1 MRGSKK
7 PSVEEL
13 LPLRLVGDFCS
24 WQVEVPGLELQSN
37 GSLMGGKVL
46 EFILLLQLEDRQM
59 FGPTPGTHRMGASEA
74 NGLVGGSGDG
84 HGRNF
89 IISDLKVKALLVR
102 LALGKRGMEG
112 PPLAAQVCFTLEPT
126 RSGPTVAIGAGKV
139 SLVGQTHVAWSD
151 DPEQLR
157 LQQLLPLPRPW
168 QGHSL
173 CMRLLTREVEFQ
185 IVSDKFGFAWRVF
198 PGGTAKLPQ
207 CDGPS
212 AALPAQQGGK
222 DSAVITLLVWLNVE
236 DEQFEEEEA
245 NESQSILG
253 GATEGLND
261 EGSASDDG
269 DDAPALEDGVVEGD
283 PLLISDS
290 EVAAEEDELFGDQDE
305 EVSAADRT
313 EKVLNEAD
321 LAIATLKAEEEAY
334 QVFLSEQD
342 EHAYKEFLA
351 EQDSGMAGDLMKVN
365 KETAEKAASELPVGE
380 VPESGHEV
388 VGAVAAAMEV
398 AEPSASA
405 SSLHDLDHGEGE
417 EDEKQVQNEM
427 PTLDVSLNILPALQ
441 LVEPGPQLPESC
453 GGRVQYPV
461 LSQLTPLGPELLE
474 AAETEDEKQAGQVSQ
489 RRPIFVVQI
498 SDFAPRGTDW
508 GAMHPESR
516 APIPRRAYPEGP
528 VLKAAASSPVVPA
541 REAPKKADEVEAER
555 LWWSDYCEQ
564 KLQEIAA
571 LELELQE
578 SFSKELRRLT
588 ERMQADLR
596 FTEDRLAAQV
606 ESEKDARQA
615 SVGDLRRES
624 DHQSVEMS
632 EIVRS
637 QASSTRSNSAEFDGC
652 MRRVEEQRSLHQ
664 VISQSAGDLGRGIEE
679 LSAALMH
686 SEQQWRAETG
696 KLEQQLRAELEDGA
710 GVAARRQ
717 WTQGLHDERDSRGR
731 ELEIFK
737 SLMEAANH
745 RLDQVERDTSAQDV
759 QKLLGRVEE
768 TQNDLTQLQAEQRLL
783 QAECRRAPRAPAR
796 EEGQERAR
804 GRRQAFGSWRLRVEA
819 LESMIEAQVPKSLQL
834 ESQVKELRNTVS
846 PFLSRIQALENQ
858 ARRSNLETAPLQAR
872 LQSVEAEV
880 LKLTRE
886 SHDWQTLRSDVEA
899 LKRRAL
905 TSSEPP
911 RVAERRSSLGN
922 RSALLPKELR
932 ENISH
937 LVHRVSETVS
947 NPLPGDEAHSDS
959 ASIPNSAGARSG
971 SDLPIEQLQQ
981 QLREGMVSQEG
992 YQQALQ
998 AIQELREPWQGIARR
1013 PGHVDLFG
1021 ERNLTLRE
1029 KNAELVEEMLGNAG
1043 DTRSSIQTLPTW
1055 APADQILVPPELF
1068 STGHA
1073 PTGPA
1078 PTAHAAHAPTAA
1090 AVHAPTAA
1098 PAPVPALAGSGLL
1111 PPGAPFRHASG
1122 EGLVRTSSPERDHA
1136 VAATARASVSPLGP
1150 VRPTRGSSPTRGPC
1164 QFMANPMLP
1173 MQPGQ
1178 PQPPMSALPMQG
1190 QRFPYGPPRPP

>member
-46 EFILLLQLEDRQM
+46 EFILLLQLEELVKFQIISSPLGFRARIYPKEDAALVKDAGQ
-59 FGPTPGTHRMGASEA
+59 MGASEA

-157 LQQLLPLPRPW
+157 LQQLLPLRLVGHPCGWRLEQSGLVLTATHHEGPW

-222 DSAVITLLVWLNVE
+222 DDGFGRNFLITGRPLSVITLLVWLNVE
-236 DEQFEEEEA
+236 DEQVKGIRLA
-245 NESQSILG
+245 QG
-253 GATEGLND
+253 PT
-261 EGSASDDG
+261 ASSSK
-269 DDAPALEDGVVEGD
+269 P
-283 PLLISDS
+283 S
-290 EVAAEEDELFGDQDE
+290 VA
-305 EVSAADRT
+305 
-313 EKVLNEAD
+313 
-321 LAIATLKAEEEAY
+321 
-334 QVFLSEQD
+334 
-342 EHAYKEFLA
+342 
-351 EQDSGMAGDLMKVN
+351 
-365 KETAEKAASELPVGE
+365 
-380 VPESGHEV
+380 
-388 VGAVAAAMEV
+388 VGAR
-398 AEPSASA
+398 
-405 SSLHDLDHGEGE
+405 
-417 EDEKQVQNEM
+417 
-427 PTLDVSLNILPALQ
+427 
-441 LVEPGPQLPESC
+441 
-453 GGRVQYPV
+453 RVQYPV

-474 AAETEDEKQAGQVSQ
+474 AAETEDEK
-489 RRPIFVVQI
+489 QI

-564 KLQEIAA
+564 KLQE
-571 LELELQE
+571 LQE

-637 QASSTRSNSAEFDGC
+637 QVDLREQVAALKQQGLALEQTLPSKSPSRSEELAGARDLESLSEKSPATNKMQIIEASLADLRREVQTCQEQSSNQSSETEQLLNSLKREVVEVQEKLLLQSRAS
-652 MRRVEEQRSLHQ
+652 EEQRSLHQ

-696 KLEQQLRAELEDGA
+696 KLEQQLRAELEELQ
-710 GVAARRQ
+710 RNQRQ

-796 EEGQERAR
+796 EEGQETAPE
-804 GRRQAFGSWRLRVEA
+804 GSWRLRVEA

-834 ESQVKELRNTVS
+834 ESQ
-846 PFLSRIQALENQ
+846 AL
-858 ARRSNLETAPLQAR
+858 
-872 LQSVEAEV
+872 
-880 LKLTRE
+880 
-886 SHDWQTLRSDVEA
+886 
-899 LKRRAL
+899 
-905 TSSEPP
+905 
-911 RVAERRSSLGN
+911 RVALHQNANGFLVIPGPSLEGVPTMHADVSSVGRLW
-922 RSALLPKELR
+922 E
-932 ENISH
+932 
-937 LVHRVSETVS
+937 V
-947 NPLPGDEAHSDS
+947 
-959 ASIPNSAGARSG
+959 
-971 SDLPIEQLQQ
+971 
-981 QLREGMVSQEG
+981 
-992 YQQALQ
+992 
-998 AIQELREPWQGIARR
+998 
-1013 PGHVDLFG
+1013 
-1021 ERNLTLRE
+1021 
-1029 KNAELVEEMLGNAG
+1029 
-1043 DTRSSIQTLPTW
+1043 
-1055 APADQILVPPELF
+1055 
-1068 STGHA
+1068 
-1073 PTGPA
+1073 
-1078 PTAHAAHAPTAA
+1078 
-1090 AVHAPTAA
+1090 
-1098 PAPVPALAGSGLL
+1098 
-1111 PPGAPFRHASG
+1111 
-1122 EGLVRTSSPERDHA
+1122 
-1136 VAATARASVSPLGP
+1136 
-1150 VRPTRGSSPTRGPC
+1150 
-1164 QFMANPMLP
+1164 FMANPMLP

-1190 QRFPYGPPRPP
+1190 LQEEYAAEDVQWEVLALRQLYPYQQKKSILALEMEGHTHLEEEPEEEGVQSYVRAAQELKKREKQAEEVEGKPGEGAEDTEATPGRSPSSQGLFRRCQKGQLRRKLQRRSCVDIA